1 MITPLDESSRTA
13 VVRLL
18 LPDLREALARHPG
31 EVGEIFEEL
40 HPADGADLLTL
51 LEDDEVRILLQHLDP
66 AESARLL
73 EYVEPATAARW
84 LEEQRDEHVA
94 DIVEEMEPDDRAEL
108 LAEFEEEE
116 QEKVLA
122 EMQPEE
128 REDAVELLSHA
139 EGTAGRL
146 MNPRFVTVPING
158 TAAVALER
166 AREGAREDWSIN
178 TLYVVDDRGNLRGR
192 LPLVEVL
199 KAAPD
204 ASVEEVM
211 TEAVAVRVDT
221 DQEQVAQAISK
232 YDLLAVP
239 VVDPRGRIVGIVT
252 VDDVVDVL
260 TEEATEDAQLQGA
273 IQPLEDPYFH
283 TGFWEMARKRGVW
296 LMVLF
301 LGELFTGTALRHF
314 NSVLEHTLNLVFFIP
329 LIISSGGNSG
339 SQSASLITR
348 ALAVGEVSVRDALRI
363 AGRELGMG
371 FALGCALGAIGY
383 FRAMLWHST
392 AAICLTVALT
402 LVGVV
407 TAGSL
412 VGAMLP
418 LFFKRIGLD
427 PAITSSPFIASL
439 VDVTGIVLYL
449 TIARIILGL

>member
-18 LPDLREALARHPG
+18 LPDLREALARHPA
-31 EVGEIFEEL
+31 EAGEIFEEL
-40 HPADGADLLTL
+40 HPADGADLLNL
-51 LEDDEVRILLQHLDP
+51 LEDEEVRVLIQALDP
-66 AESARLL
+66 SESARLL
-73 EYVEPATAARW
+73 EYVEPARAARW

-94 DIVEEMEPDDRAEL
+94 DIVEEMEPDDRVEL
-108 LAEFEEEE
+108 LAEFEVEE

-122 EMQPEE
+122 EMEPEE
-128 REDAVELLSHA
+128 RDDVVELLSHA

-146 MNPRFVTVPING
+146 MTPHFVAVPADA
-158 TAAVALER
+158 TAEVALAR
-166 AREGAREDWSIN
+166 AREGAREDWSIT
-178 TLYVVDDRGNLRGR
+178 TLYIVDRNGNLRGR
-192 LPLVEVL
+192 LPLVDLL
-199 KAAPD
+199 KAEP
-204 ASVEEVM
+204 STRLEGILQ
-211 TEAVAVRVDT
+211 EAVAVRVDT
-221 DQEQVAQAISK
+221 DQEQVAQIISK

-239 VVDPRGRIVGIVT
+239 VVDARGRIVGIVT
-252 VDDVVDVL
+252 VDDVVDIL
-260 TEEATEDAQLQGA
+260 TEEATEDAQRQGA

-296 LMVLF
+296 LLVLF
-301 LGELFTGTALRHF
+301 IGELFTGTALRHF

-363 AGRELGMG
+363 AGREIGMG
-371 FALGCALGAIGY
+371 FALGLLLGAVG
-383 FRAMLWHST
+383 FLRALLWKSSF
-392 AAICLTVALT
+392 AICATVSLT
-402 LVGVV
+402 LIGVV

-418 LFFKRIGLD
+418 LFFKRVGLD

-449 TIARIILGL
+449 TIAKAILSI